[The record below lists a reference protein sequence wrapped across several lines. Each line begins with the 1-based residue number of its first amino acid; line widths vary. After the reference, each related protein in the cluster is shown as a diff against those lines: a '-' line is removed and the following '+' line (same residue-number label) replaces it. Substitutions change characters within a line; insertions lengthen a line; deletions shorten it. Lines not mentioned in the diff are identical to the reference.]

1 MSRIDGVMVTVSAS
15 KTIDHWLEPRS
26 GPSKNKK
33 QKKKTKKE
41 RKKKKKNIY
50 ESRIKLI
57 FFNFTFFTF
66 QMNNI
71 FSYLKKEL
79 IIQHACVV

>member
-1 MSRIDGVMVTVSAS
+1 MKKFWLVLKCIHDLQQQKHTKQ
-15 KTIDHWLEPRS
+15 KTKQ
-26 GPSKNKK
+26 KNKK
-33 QKKKTKKE
+33 IE
-41 RKKKKKNIY
+41 RKKYKKNQNIY

-71 FSYLKKEL
+71 FNYLKKEL